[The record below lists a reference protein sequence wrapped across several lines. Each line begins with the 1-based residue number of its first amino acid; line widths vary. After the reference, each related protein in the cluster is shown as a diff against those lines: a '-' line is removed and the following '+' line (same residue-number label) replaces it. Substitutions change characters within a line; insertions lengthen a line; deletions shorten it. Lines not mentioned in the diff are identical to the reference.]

1 MADEIQSAQDIESKL
16 AKRFE
21 SAESGEQEPPE
32 PQADA
37 QEDTADTAQ
46 EAEAPDETA
55 GESGTP
61 EVAEIEIDG
70 QTYQVPA
77 VLKDAFTRQSDYTRG
92 KQELADARRQIEL
105 QEQAYRLAENERA
118 FRQTIEQPLRD
129 LAILDAR
136 TNQLLANWQQLSIE
150 EKQELLYLDKQR
162 EQVNKTIA
170 HKQQEFEQ
178 GRTRSLEELRTKTLE
193 FAKTSIPG
201 WSEDLSRGITSS
213 LKADGLS
220 DEEIK
225 AIVDPRH
232 LKIAWKAHMYDK
244 LRSAK
249 KPVVK
254 APVVAKPG
262 PSAKPMPQQKKDD
275 LSLRKAQ
282 KAEKD
287 PARRAKI
294 IEDRLTRL
302 MS

>member
-1 MADEIQSAQDIESKL
+1 MADEIQSEQDIETKL
-16 AKRFE
+16 AQRFE
-21 SAESGEQEPPE
+21 TPGEPETPEEPE
-32 PQADA
+32 QAADA
-37 QEDTADTAQ
+37 AETPED
-46 EAEAPDETA
+46 APEDVPEEP
-55 GESGTP
+55 GSP

-105 QEQAYRLAENERA
+105 QEQAFRLAQNENA
-118 FRQTIEQPLRD
+118 FRQTIDEPLRN

-136 TNQLLANWQQLSIE
+136 TNQLLANWQQLSVE
-150 EKQELLYLDKQR
+150 EKQELLFLDKQR

-170 HKQQEFEQ
+170 QKQQEFEQ
-178 GRTRSLEELRTKTLE
+178 GRTRSLEELRTKTLD
-193 FAKTSIPG
+193 FARKSIPG
-201 WSEDLSRGITSS
+201 WSEDLSRGITAS

-220 DEEIK
+220 DDEIK
-225 AIVDPRH
+225 SIIDPRH

-254 APVVAKPG
+254 APVVVKPG
-262 PSAKPMPQQKKDD
+262 PSARMMPPQKKED

>member
-1 MADEIQSAQDIESKL
+1 MADEIQSEQDIETKL
-16 AKRFE
+16 AQRFE
-21 SAESGEQEPPE
+21 APEEPEKPE
-32 PQADA
+32 AP
-37 QEDTADTAQ
+37 EQ
-46 EAEAPDETA
+46 EAEPAEASEDAPDDAPEEA
-55 GESGTP
+55 GSP

-105 QEQAYRLAENERA
+105 QEQAFRLAQNENA
-118 FRQTIEQPLRD
+118 FRQTIDEPMRN

-136 TNQLLANWQQLSIE
+136 TNQLLANWQQLSVE
-150 EKQELLYLDKQR
+150 EKQELLFLDKQR

-170 HKQQEFEQ
+170 QKQQEFEQ
-178 GRTRSLEELRTKTLE
+178 GRTRSLEELRTKTLD
-193 FAKTSIPG
+193 FARKSIPG
-201 WSEDLSRGITSS
+201 WSEDLSRGITAS

-220 DEEIK
+220 DDEIK
-225 AIVDPRH
+225 SIIDPRH

-254 APVVAKPG
+254 APVVVKPG
-262 PSAKPMPQQKKDD
+262 PSARAMSPQKKED

-282 KAEKD
+282 KSEKD